1 MIRTVAVFVFVS
13 FACVAT
19 AFSQTIEKE
28 NKIDVQKK
36 NSSAEVSGHQLPEA
50 KNIEPKLPDIEAKK
64 LATDDKSMQTYG
76 LTPSSPASGLSPY
89 FYDFPALLESNPTLT
104 DFYNFRQHSM
114 NGQLSFIGS
123 AEQKTY
129 LGLGQY
135 VAVNAGM
142 RWIPS
147 QRFFVEAGG
156 VLSRQFYLALPI
168 ARQDIAGI
176 YTRMHYSLARKVR
189 IKCLGTIFYGGK
201 YTSSGLQSVISTYRG
216 RSLYL
221 GRCEKEYG
229 SKCRCGIPVRQEFKG
244 MENGNVRPCIHWLL
258 THISSFIWF
267 CYLFPI
273 SLTH

>member
-13 FACVAT
+13 LACVAT
-19 AFSQTIEKE
+19 AFSQTIEKG
-28 NKIDVQKK
+28 NKMDVQKK

-50 KNIEPKLPDIEAKK
+50 KIIEPKLPDIEAKK

-89 FYDFPALLESNPTLT
+89 FYDFPALLESNPALT

-114 NGQLSFIGS
+114 NGQFSFIGS

-156 VLSRQFYLALPI
+156 TLSRQFYLALPI

-176 YTRMHYSLARKVR
+176 YENALFFSQKCPV
-189 IKCLGTIFYGGK
+189 KCLGTIFYGGK

-216 RSLYL
+216 RSFYL

>member
-36 NSSAEVSGHQLPEA
+36 NSSTEVSGRQLPEA
-50 KNIEPKLPDIEAKK
+50 KNIEPKLPDIEVKK
-64 LATDDKSMQTYG
+64 LATGDKSMQTYG

-135 VAVNAGM
+135 VCG
-142 RWIPS
+142 
-147 QRFFVEAGG
+147 
-156 VLSRQFYLALPI
+156 
-168 ARQDIAGI
+168 
-176 YTRMHYSLARKVR
+176 
-189 IKCLGTIFYGGK
+189 
-201 YTSSGLQSVISTYRG
+201 
-216 RSLYL
+216 
-221 GRCEKEYG
+221 
-229 SKCRCGIPVRQEFKG
+229 KCRNALGF
-244 MENGNVRPCIHWLL
+244 LL
-258 THISSFIWF
+258 KDF
-267 CYLFPI
+267 
-273 SLTH
+273 SLKREGP

>member
-36 NSSAEVSGHQLPEA
+36 NSSAEVSGRQLPEA

-64 LATDDKSMQTYG
+64 LATGDKSMQTYG

-156 VLSRQFYLALPI
+156 TLSRQFYLALPI

-176 YTRMHYSLARKVR
+176 YTRMHYSLARNVR
-189 IKCLGTIFYGGK
+189 LNVWGQYLWGEIHLLRFT
-201 YTSSGLQSVISTYRG
+201 SVISTYRG
-216 RSLYL
+216 RSFYL